1 MAKSSPK
8 DNSGKVK
15 QFHEWSLAAF
25 IDVAKDLS
33 LIQHDTHKFSHS
45 LRDFRNYIH
54 PFEQMSSG
62 FKPREHTAKICLQVL
77 KAAINEIIES
87 KDKLSSK

>member
-1 MAKSSPK
+1 MHYPK
-8 DNSGKVK
+8 KKKTGKVK
-15 QFHEWSLAAF
+15 QFHEWSLSGF
-25 IDVAKDLS
+25 IDVARELRI
-33 LIQHDTHKFSHS
+33 IQHDTQKFSHS

-77 KAAINEIIES
+77 KAAIYEIGENI
-87 KDKLSSK
+87 DKIRT